1 MALQQDIQAGAFGD
15 GLWLRTL
22 PATVVKTLESS
33 AQTLELKAGQ
43 RFSEIGDTAHCLIGV
58 NRGVLALHTDDQE
71 RHDVIGH
78 VFWPGDWFG
87 VASVLI
93 DTPRF
98 LGSSALV
105 DARVVLVTRRSIER
119 IAQEQPILW
128 RSVAVLAAQN
138 AMLATRIARD
148 NLLRSPTERC
158 VATLDRLVGRQ
169 SLPCDLPVTQG
180 QFAEICGLSRGA
192 AAKVLAR
199 LESTGQIS
207 RGYAAIKVEEKFH
220 ASANE
225 R

>member
-1 MALQQDIQAGAFGD
+1 M
-15 GLWLRTL
+15 
-22 PATVVKTLESS
+22 VKTLEN
-33 AQTLELKAGQ
+33 AAHTLDLKAGQ

-78 VFWPGDWFG
+78 VVWPGDWFG

-98 LGSSALV
+98 IGSSAHV
-105 DARVVLVTRRSIER
+105 DARVVLINRRSIER
-119 IAQEQPILW
+119 IAQEHPTLW
-128 RSVAVLAAQN
+128 RGVAVLAAQN

-169 SLPCDLPVTQG
+169 CLPCDLPITQG

-192 AAKVLAR
+192 AAKVLAG
-199 LESTGQIS
+199 LERKGQIS
-207 RGYAAIKVEEKFH
+207 RGYASITVEKSFS
-220 ASANE
+220 ASPRE
-225 R
+225 S